1 MVRASPLA
9 LFCKWNFPMANPCLP
24 STGKLLCLTRMLAQI
39 RQKTDD
45 KVVIV
50 SVSVVLDPNDE
61 TTTDFFLLALFFV
74 HFRILQQLST
84 SLKPFAESRDSAL
97 FELMAKQSKLTETIT
112 LLPCEFLF
120 SLSLS
125 TAKKNKFRWLM
136 SHYSLL
142 SFSKQSK

>member
-1 MVRASPLA
+1 
-9 LFCKWNFPMANPCLP
+9 MANPCLP

-125 TAKKNKFRWLM
+125 TAKKNKF
-136 SHYSLL
+136 
-142 SFSKQSK
+142 Q